1 LVNLSKA
8 AAESFEKLVLP
19 KYNGNGENDAV
30 KKALLAEFS
39 YV

>member
-19 KYNGNGENDAV
+19 KYNGNGENEP
-30 KKALLAEFS
+30 AEKH
-39 YV
+39 Y